1 MNAQIDQFLA
11 TETARLG
18 LRISERL
25 SPQERLHQYVR
36 LVLYHEGRRNVT
48 EDEIGAM
55 AGLLMLQFEQGVPVV
70 WRSLPQNRRVT
81 RSMMRI

>member
-11 TETARLG
+11 TEAVRLG

-36 LVLYHEGRRNVT
+36 LALYHEGRRNVT

-55 AGLLMLQFEQGVPVV
+55 AGLLLLQFEQGVPMA
-70 WRSLPQNRRVT
+70 WRTLAQNRRVT
-81 RSMMRI
+81 RSMTQV